1 MEGIEHRIVN
11 VNGINTHVAEK
22 GTKGNPVILF
32 LHGFPEFW
40 YTWRHQLNT
49 LSTLGYRVVAP
60 DLRGYGDTEA
70 PPLPKN
76 YSCHHVVGDL
86 VALIQHELVSSVE
99 KDEKV
104 FLVAHD
110 WGAMIGWYLCLFRP
124 DLVKGFVSLSVPF
137 RPRHPS
143 MKPVASM
150 RAFFGE
156 DYYICRFQEPGKIE
170 AEIAKCGT
178 EAVIKRILTDRT
190 PGPPCLPK
198 ENPFGTHDSDEL
210 KLPSWFS
217 EEDLKCYASKFQ
229 EKGFTGGLNYYRA
242 LDLSWELTA
251 PWTGAQIKVPVKF
264 IVGDLDMVYST
275 PGVKEYVHGG
285 GFKKDVPLL
294 EDVIVMEGVGHFI
307 NQERAEEISMH
318 IHDFIKKLR
327 I

>member
-1 MEGIEHRIVN
+1 MEDIEHRIVSAY
-11 VNGINTHVAEK
+11 GINMHVAEK
-22 GTKGNPVILF
+22 GTNGNPVILF
-32 LHGFPEFW
+32 LRGFPEFW

-49 LSTLGYRVVAP
+49 LSALGYRVVAQ
-60 DLRGYGDTEA
+60 DLRGYVEA
-70 PPLPKN
+70 RPLPEN

-86 VALIQHELVSSVE
+86 VALIQHELLSSVE

-104 FLVAHD
+104 FVVAHD

-156 DYYICRFQEPGKIE
+156 EYYICRFHYYRIHYINILK
-170 AEIAKCGT
+170 
-178 EAVIKRILTDRT
+178 AVIKRILTYRT
-190 PGPPCLPK
+190 PGPPCLPE

-217 EEDLKCYASKFQ
+217 VEDLKCYASKFQ
-229 EKGFTGGLNYYRA
+229 GRGFTGGLNYYIS
-242 LDLSWELTA
+242 LDFWELTT
-251 PWTGAQIKVPVKF
+251 PWTGAQIKVPVKS
-264 IVGDLDMVYST
+264 IVGELDMVYTT

-285 GFKKDVPLL
+285 GLKKDVPLP
-294 EDVIVMEGVGHFI
+294 EDVIVMEGVGHLI
-307 NQERAEEISMH
+307 NQERVRKYQHMH
-318 IHDFIKKLR
+318 IHDFIKKF
-327 I
+327 